1 MLAAVAFYHAA
12 RESVLPGRRSAVRRG
27 RRAAAIATIV
37 DEGTWVSP
45 AMKKRCRSLV
55 GDGETK
61 AHKPRKP

>member
-27 RRAAAIATIV
+27 RRGAAIASVV

-45 AMKKRCRSLV
+45 AMKKSAGAL
-55 GDGETK
+55 
-61 AHKPRKP
+61 